1 MICRYIVLMPTT
13 LLAVRRAPPVILRGL
28 LANDKAH
35 SHTLC
40 YDGSW
45 CLQPFS
51 SITFQP
57 FALNVN
63 THTCTACRWGVQS
76 PHKPVQRRHD
86 DGTAGAA
93 DGSTGRLPPPVTER
107 TREGI
112 SDWAGVELCMHDFKA
127 SSFPLQQKWMWPVT
141 QVQND
146 ITAVKKIKCQP
157 GCTLPEHLNSAD
169 TEQHQW
175 LNNEGLGWHIS
186 LFQEVDVFL
195 HTDVTVAS
203 CLWS

>member
-1 MICRYIVLMPTT
+1 MPTS
-13 LLAVRRAPPVILRGL
+13 LLAVMRAPREILRGL

-40 YDGSW
+40 YVGSQ

-63 THTCTACRWGVQS
+63 THTCTACQWGVQS

-112 SDWAGVELCMHDFKA
+112 RDWAGPVLCMHDFKA
-127 SSFPLQQKWMWPVT
+127 SCFPLPAEMNVTSYSGSKWHNCSQKHYM
-141 QVQND
+141 
-146 ITAVKKIKCQP
+146 
-157 GCTLPEHLNSAD
+157 SAR
-169 TEQHQW
+169 
-175 LNNEGLGWHIS
+175 
-186 LFQEVDVFL
+186 L
-195 HTDVTVAS
+195 HTTWTFEQCRQQAATA
-203 CLWS
+203 